1 MKTEL
6 GKEEQP
12 NNKVV
17 LDPGSKLVIFEK
29 MGKKGLEADQS
40 YAQSVTY
47 GKGFPFGNWY
57 IKMLNDTIRNM
68 EFSEY
73 MEYWPTRSF
82 LAQLRRNP
90 SSLRYERSHVYQI
103 SHSRL
108 SSHLV
113 DER

>member
-1 MKTEL
+1 MYHTNNNSMKTEL

-57 IKMLNDTIRNM
+57 IKMLK
-68 EFSEY
+68 
-73 MEYWPTRSF
+73 
-82 LAQLRRNP
+82 
-90 SSLRYERSHVYQI
+90 RYNQKYGIQ
-103 SHSRL
+103 
-108 SSHLV
+108 
-113 DER
+113 